1 MAGHSHWANI
11 KHKKAANDAKKTK
24 VITQMGRLIRGAIQV
39 GGPDPDSNPRLRLAI
54 TKAKAQ
60 NMTNDVIDRILKKAR
75 GDADAKPMEDLTYE
89 GYASNGVAVVVDV
102 MSDNRNRTAP
112 ELRKLF
118 ERGGGS
124 LGAPGCVSW
133 QFHEKALFAVSDSD
147 EDTVLEALLET
158 DAEEI
163 REEDGIVFI
172 SAPSNCYDILQRTLK
187 GADLTISS
195 ADITKIPE
203 NDVAIN
209 DLEAAQQIQKFIDT
223 LDEQDDVTAVY
234 SNFAPTAEIL
244 NALHA
249 E

>member
-133 QFHEKALFAVSDSD
+133 QFHEKALFAVSDSN
-147 EDTVLEALLET
+147 EDSVLEALLEADA

-163 REEDGIVFI
+163 REEDGMVFI
-172 SAPSNCYDILQRTLK
+172 SAPSNCYDLDSARTQSCRPRPLVQP
-187 GADLTISS
+187 ISVKS
-195 ADITKIPE
+195 
-203 NDVAIN
+203 
-209 DLEAAQQIQKFIDT
+209 QKMKSPSMI
-223 LDEQDDVTAVY
+223 
-234 SNFAPTAEIL
+234 
-244 NALHA
+244 
-249 E
+249 